1 VIRAI
6 RRGSVGVYWLRN
18 RKEECNLECQIR
30 DASQRVMDRRSFS
43 ARSSGSG
50 GFFSTGRLM
59 DTWIFFLFVAIAGKS
74 CTLLAISFHTRRFSP
89 FFFLP
94 IKRESLRSKSSFFL
108 PPPSPPLPSPS
119 PLSLSLS
126 LSVFILL
133 LFSFISLY
141 YFYFIFHFIIFYLYF
156 MLLSFCHVI
165 FFYNTLFR
173 HSLRYYCDTTA
184 FILQFY
190 VLIL

>member
-1 VIRAI
+1 VCIGCGIERRSVI
-6 RRGSVGVYWLRN
+6 V
-18 RKEECNLECQIR
+18 ECQIR

-108 PPPSPPLPSPS
+108 PPPPPPP
-119 PLSLSLS
+119 PSLSLS

-141 YFYFIFHFIIFYLYF
+141 YFYFIFHFIIFYRYF